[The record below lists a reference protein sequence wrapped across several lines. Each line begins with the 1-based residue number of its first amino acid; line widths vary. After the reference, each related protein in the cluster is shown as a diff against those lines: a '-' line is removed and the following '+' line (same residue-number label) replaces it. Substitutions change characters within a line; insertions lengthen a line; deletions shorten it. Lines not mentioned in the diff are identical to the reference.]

1 MEPADLRCGFAR
13 HHDFR
18 VALLAPG
25 LPGGGLYG
33 GDITG
38 ALRGDGLSGGALRD
52 GGGGGFRGGVCPA
65 LDRARGRFFVARAIS
80 VVAPVRGA
88 CLGCRAPDV

>member
-1 MEPADLRCGFAR
+1 MEPADLRCGLAR
-13 HHDFR
+13 HHDFQ

-25 LPGGGLYG
+25 LPGGGLCG

-38 ALRGDGLSGGALRD
+38 ALRGDGLSGGAL
-52 GGGGGFRGGVCPA
+52 RGGVCPA

-80 VVAPVRGA
+80 VVAPARGA